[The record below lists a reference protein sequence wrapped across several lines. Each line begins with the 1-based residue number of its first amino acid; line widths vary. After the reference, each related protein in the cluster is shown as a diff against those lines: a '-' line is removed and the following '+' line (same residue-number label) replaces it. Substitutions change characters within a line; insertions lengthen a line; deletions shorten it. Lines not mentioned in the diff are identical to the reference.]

1 MLSAFVSMGLIF
13 IPLCTIGAVLSVPFI
28 GDDEITVRDASGI
41 GVVVGIILSL
51 IFTLYLS

>member
-13 IPLCTIGAVLSVPFI
+13 IPLCTMGAVLSVPFI